1 MPPPAKPNRPP
12 TARAPSRA
20 GSPLFSPIEPQTTG
34 MPLFRSAKRALLREI
49 ESGQLPPGK
58 ALPSEAVLAS
68 ALGISVGTLRHA
80 VDELVAE
87 HILVRRQG
95 RGTFVATH
103 NADRF
108 LFQFFH
114 VERSDG
120 LSEVPQVELLGFE
133 QLRLDDDAAAEAL
146 ALKPGEPVLRFE
158 NRLQL
163 QGRPVVHD
171 QITLPLLLFKGL
183 TEHRLRSRPGTIYQ
197 LYQSEFAIT
206 VVRAQE
212 RARAVAA
219 DLTVARVLGLAPG
232 APVMQVRRTALTFGD
247 KPVEYRV
254 STIHTALH
262 EYVQT
267 LSRRA

>member
-1 MPPPAKPNRPP
+1 
-12 TARAPSRA
+12 
-20 GSPLFSPIEPQTTG
+20 
-34 MPLFRSAKRALLREI
+34 MPLYRSAKRALLREI
-49 ESGQLPPGK
+49 ESGQLPPGE
-58 ALPSEAVLAS
+58 ALPSEAPLAR

-114 VERSDG
+114 VERNDG
-120 LSEVPQVELLGFE
+120 LSEVPQVELLGFA
-133 QLRLDDDAAAEAL
+133 QARLDDEAAAEAL
-146 ALKPGEPVLRFE
+146 GLKLGEPVLRFD

-171 QITLPLLLFKGL
+171 QITLPQLLFKGL

-219 DLTVARVLGLAPG
+219 DRTIARVLGLPPG
-232 APVMQVRRTALTFGD
+232 TPVMQVRRTALTFGD

-254 STIHTALH
+254 STLHTAQH

>member
-1 MPPPAKPNRPP
+1 MPPPTQPNRLSSAKPSP
-12 TARAPSRA
+12 RAS
-20 GSPLFSPIEPQTTG
+20 GPLFSPIEPQTTG
-34 MPLFRSAKRALLREI
+34 MPLYRSAKRALLREI
-49 ESGQLPPGK
+49 ESGQLPPGE
-58 ALPSEAVLAS
+58 ALPSEAALAG

-120 LSEVPQVELLGFE
+120 LSEVPQVELLGFA
-133 QLRLDDDAAAEAL
+133 QGRLDDEAAAEAL
-146 ALKPGEPVLRFE
+146 GLKHGEPVLRFE

-183 TEHRLRSRPGTIYQ
+183 TEQRLRGRTGTIYQ

-219 DLTVARVLGLAPG
+219 DRGIARVLGLAPG
-232 APVMQVRRTALTFGD
+232 TPVMQVRRTALTFGD

>member
-1 MPPPAKPNRPP
+1 MPPPAQPNRPP
-12 TARAPSRA
+12 TTRASSRA
-20 GSPLFSPIEPQTTG
+20 TSPLFRPIEPQTTG

-49 ESGQLPPGK
+49 ESGQLPPGE
-58 ALPSEAVLAS
+58 ALPSEALLAS

-114 VERSDG
+114 VERADG

-146 ALKPGEPVLRFE
+146 GLKPGEPVLRFD

-171 QITLPLLLFKGL
+171 QITLPLALFKGL
-183 TEHRLRSRPGTIYQ
+183 TEQRLRSRPGTIYQ

-219 DLTVARVLGLAPG
+219 DRTIARVLGLPPG

-254 STIHTALH
+254 STIHTARH